1 MYFLREN
8 ENERNEGSKTAVKYC
23 DTFPDIIVA
32 EGCDISNKSVI
43 SKQDTLLTS
52 KTIIRDF
59 QPTNSTKIDEDDLIK
74 VKMKQ
79 LFNQMKSY
87 PF

>member
-52 KTIIRDF
+52 KTIIRNF
-59 QPTNSTKIDEDDLIK
+59 KPTNSTKIDEDDLIK